1 MSNSTLKKT
10 IQVNPELFKMG
21 GNRSRKAGRAEKV
34 VVPKPII
41 SPDSVKKKL
50 LSRLQQRKNAEIKA
64 SGTLGIKPKPYILT
78 ETDNLLDNKNDN
90 NEDEFFNALSYL
102 TDFKKKQQVDSEKKR
117 YEEKKRQEA
126 LNKTIKNQSV
136 SLGLAPNINI
146 PINLE
151 LAPELVAD
159 SNTPIMPL
167 QKYKVDNETP
177 GCLKNGLKPTYKTLL
192 NQTRKNV
199 DQTNIPTI
207 LNTNNN
213 VNNINNDVNSIRQQ
227 KLALIKSKIQSLEN
241 ENKKVKEASL
251 PKLIPDPNITFTSIN
266 LDTGDDITEE
276 KSGVAKAIETVKE
289 KEKEAEQSVDKK
301 YSKKTIKRK
310 FTLGKSNIYR
320 KVGIL
325 VGNKQSRKNVI
336 EAQKALKR
344 TPMTDIKRYLKHH
357 GLIKVGSTAT
367 NDVLRKMYESAIMA
381 GEITNINKDTLI
393 HNFINDDT
401 NK

>member
-21 GNRSRKAGRAEKV
+21 NRSRKAGKAEKV
-34 VVPKPII
+34 VLPKPII

-50 LSRLQQRKNAEIKA
+50 LSRLSQRKNAEIKA
-64 SGTLGIKPKPYILT
+64 STTLGIKPKPYILT
-78 ETDNLLDNKNDN
+78 ETDNLLDTKDDNKD
-90 NEDEFFNALSYL
+90 DEFFNALSYL

-159 SNTPIMPL
+159 SNAPIMPL

-177 GCLKNGLKPTYKTLL
+177 GCLKNGIKPTYKELL
-192 NQTRKNV
+192 NQTRKNESKV
-199 DQTNIPTI
+199 SVPSI
-207 LNTNNN
+207 LNTSND
-213 VNNINNDVNSIRQQ
+213 VNNINNVNSIRQQ
-227 KLALIKSKIQSLEN
+227 KLALIKAKIQSLEN
-241 ENKKVKEASL
+241 ENKKAKESSL
-251 PKLIPDPNITFTSIN
+251 PKLIPDPNITFTAIN

-289 KEKEAEQSVDKK
+289 KEKEEEQSANKK

-344 TPMTDIKRYLKHH
+344 TPMADIKRYLKHH

>member
-1 MSNSTLKKT
+1 
-10 IQVNPELFKMG
+10 
-21 GNRSRKAGRAEKV
+21 
-34 VVPKPII
+34 
-41 SPDSVKKKL
+41 
-50 LSRLQQRKNAEIKA
+50 
-64 SGTLGIKPKPYILT
+64 
-78 ETDNLLDNKNDN
+78 
-90 NEDEFFNALSYL
+90 
-102 TDFKKKQQVDSEKKR
+102 
-117 YEEKKRQEA
+117 
-126 LNKTIKNQSV
+126 
-136 SLGLAPNINI
+136 
-146 PINLE
+146 
-151 LAPELVAD
+151 
-159 SNTPIMPL
+159 MPL

-177 GCLKNGLKPTYKTLL
+177 GCLKNGIKPTYKELL
-192 NQTRKNV
+192 NQTRKNESKV
-199 DQTNIPTI
+199 SVPSI
-207 LNTNNN
+207 LNTSND
-213 VNNINNDVNSIRQQ
+213 VNNINNVNSIRQQ
-227 KLALIKSKIQSLEN
+227 KLALIKAKIQSLEN
-241 ENKKVKEASL
+241 ENKKTKEASL
-251 PKLIPDPNITFTSIN
+251 PKLIPDPNITFTAIN

-289 KEKEAEQSVDKK
+289 KEKEEEQSANKK

-344 TPMTDIKRYLKHH
+344 TPMAYIKRYLKHH